1 MYWSHSKMWLD
12 HQYSHH
18 LSDVGNLLLQVE
30 DAEVLVI
37 EAMPSDVE
45 VQESDVLVLSTDE
58 GTISVIAVLLH
69 CDEVV
74 SPTEVIPSVVKAV
87 LDVHCEEV
95 VSISEVDVT
104 IVKLVGTVSE
114 VANSVVEAI
123 HSDVD
128 SEKEGTTSVIEPALV
143 T

>member
-1 MYWSHSKMWLD
+1 MY
-12 HQYSHH
+12 
-18 LSDVGNLLLQVE
+18 DVGNLLLHIE
-30 DAEVLVI
+30 EATVLVI

-58 GTISVIAVLLH
+58 GTVSVIAVLLH

-74 SPTEVIPSVVKAV
+74 SPTEVRLSVVKAV
-87 LDVHCEEV
+87 LVDHCEEV
-95 VSISEVDVT
+95 IFIPEVDV
-104 IVKLVGTVSE
+104 VVAELVGTVSE
-114 VANSVVEAI
+114 VADSVVEAI

-128 SEKEGTTSVIEPALV
+128 SEKEGTTSVIELALV

>member
-1 MYWSHSKMWLD
+1 M
-12 HQYSHH
+12 
-18 LSDVGNLLLQVE
+18 
-30 DAEVLVI
+30 LVI
-37 EAMPSDVE
+37 EAVSSDAE
-45 VQESDVLVLSTDE
+45 VQASELLVLSTDE
-58 GTISVIAVLLH
+58 GTVSVITVLLH

-95 VSISEVDVT
+95 ACVSEVDV
-104 IVKLVGTVSE
+104 VVAELVGTVSE

-128 SEKEGTTSVIEPALV
+128 SEKEGTTSVIELALV

>member
-1 MYWSHSKMWLD
+1 
-12 HQYSHH
+12 
-18 LSDVGNLLLQVE
+18 
-30 DAEVLVI
+30 
-37 EAMPSDVE
+37 MPSDVE
-45 VQESDVLVLSTDE
+45 VQEPEVLVLSTDE
-58 GTISVIAVLLH
+58 GTVSVIAVLLH

-87 LDVHCEEV
+87 LDVHCEKV

-104 IVKLVGTVSE
+104 IVKLVGTVSG